1 MSDVGNTGGNITL
14 PEDAVKQLTDNVNT
28 AKQLLGVYDALEK
41 LGIPL
46 PGSKEQLSAVMELSQ
61 TLIDNFGVKK

>member
-1 MSDVGNTGGNITL
+1 MSDITTGGGNIEL
-14 PEDAVKQLTDNVNT
+14 PEEAVKQLQDNVNT

-46 PGSKEQLSAVMELSQ
+46 PGSKEQLSAVMNLSQ